1 MRRSVAEATIYEY
14 GRMRHREDISWVL
27 TQNSSFKLTIH
38 KLNIEWINEC
48 INIGIMGGGR
58 AQWLGQHSPYVHAYT

>member
-14 GRMRHREDISWVL
+14 GRVRHREDISWVL

-58 AQWLGQHSPYVHAYT
+58 AQ